1 MIRYSWQLCIT
12 SRLHPC
18 IFTKYSTSRKMWQLI
33 PILIARVSAR
43 TTALH
48 SACVAGQR
56 AHRVSWRLI
65 SSVCWRHA
73 GSPTAQPL
81 FDCGSCVTTYSSMQ
95 TSLRV
100 WGGHSW
106 HCTSAPVGCYYP
118 RSRGGRQQ
126 AAGCAKAEVA
136 RRKTIDSHLRFDCH
150 AKEVVRACNYH
161 TRALRHVRTVL
172 TDDLAQTVACS
183 IVGSRLDYCNAMLY
197 GAPAATFDV
206 LQWAQ
211 NNLARVVCQRGGRTT
226 GCQSSIEWHTRW
238 RRWR

>member
-81 FDCGSCVTTYSSMQ
+81 FDCGSCVTTYSSTQ
-95 TSLRV
+95 TSLKSSFLALHLSSGRLLI
-100 WGGHSW
+100 
-106 HCTSAPVGCYYP
+106 SAKS
-118 RSRGGRQQ
+118 RSR
-126 AAGCAKAEVA
+126 AAGCAEAEV
-136 RRKTIDSHLRFDCH
+136 TWH
-150 AKEVVRACNYH
+150 
-161 TRALRHVRTVL
+161 
-172 TDDLAQTVACS
+172 
-183 IVGSRLDYCNAMLY
+183 
-197 GAPAATFDV
+197 
-206 LQWAQ
+206 
-211 NNLARVVCQRGGRTT
+211 NNLLGPTIWLSRQGGSEGVQLPYMRPASRAYSANRRLGSDSSMQYCQFQVGLL
-226 GCQSSIEWHTRW
+226 
-238 RRWR
+238 